1 VGISRVRLRS
11 PCGAGIRGGIA
22 NVVWIGRL
30 AVVLVRLAALNF
42 LAAAGPRLILDR
54 MALGRGGTSRS
65 VNSTK
70 VSVGKTTAKV
80 QFENQAHCRIS
91 WRRPARSG
99 RQLQTLAGLST
110 KLNLCA
116 KIAELRCRSSPAQ
129 KNISHSW
136 TPESR
141 HLSSSSR
148 PTRESTV
155 KMAPANLPSIFNA
168 TSTDIEQLLAAQCHI
183 GSKKCV
189 VPGLIDGGLGA
200 Y

>member
-1 VGISRVRLRS
+1 MSFWV
-11 PCGAGIRGGIA
+11 
-22 NVVWIGRL
+22 GRL

-42 LAAAGPRLILDR
+42 LAAAWTQILDP
-54 MALGRGGTSRS
+54 MALGPARSSSFFTSAKA
-65 VNSTK
+65 ST
-70 VSVGKTTAKV
+70 GKTAVKA

-91 WRRPARSG
+91 WRRPACSG